1 MRLSVLL
8 QIISRLFCICT
19 LIFVDY
25 CKIKNILFRIFFRFF
40 SILSLGTPICQ
51 TTKFTNIC
59 ANKNHRIE
67 EVL

>member
-8 QIISRLFCICT
+8 QIISHLFYICI

-40 SILSLGTPICQ
+40 SILLLGTPIRW
-51 TTKFTNIC
+51 TTKFTNSALI
-59 ANKNHRIE
+59 KIIE
-67 EVL
+67 